1 MKIFFLIFYLF
12 LVSCSPLISTNDL
25 SFSDDMTFD
34 EFKLKLNEYSKIS
47 SYPNIDD

>member
-34 EFKLKLNEYSKIS
+34 EFKVKLEEYAKKNP
-47 SYPNIDD
+47 YPNIDD